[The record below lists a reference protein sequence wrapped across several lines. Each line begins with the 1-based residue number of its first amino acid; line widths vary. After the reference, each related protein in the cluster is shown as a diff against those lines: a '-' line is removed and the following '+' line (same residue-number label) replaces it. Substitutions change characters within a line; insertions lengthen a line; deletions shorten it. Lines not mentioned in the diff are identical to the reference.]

1 MKLTK
6 KKVARILALLHLL
19 GLITISCGEGL
30 GVGPDFNRPMGFII
44 LSAIFFISGG
54 LLWAIKGGL
63 FE

>member
-1 MKLTK
+1 MRRF
-6 KKVARILALLHLL
+6 ARILALVHLL

-30 GVGPDFNRPMGFII
+30 SANFNRPLGFIV

-54 LLWAIKGGL
+54 LFWAIKGGL

>member
-1 MKLTK
+1 MRRREI
-6 KKVARILALLHLL
+6 ARILALVHLL

-30 GVGPDFNRPMGFII
+30 SANFNRPLGFII

-54 LLWAIKGGL
+54 LFWAIKGGL

>member
-6 KKVARILALLHLL
+6 KKVARILSLVHLL
-19 GLITISCGEGL
+19 ALITISCGEGL
-30 GVGPDFNRPMGFII
+30 GIDPDFNRPMGFII

>member
-6 KKVARILALLHLL
+6 KKVARILALVHLL
-19 GLITISCGEGL
+19 GLITISCGE
-30 GVGPDFNRPMGFII
+30 VPDFNRPMGFII